1 MIVCSLVRRVRY
13 PRTSC
18 LTGEGN
24 EISTGCFASQRS
36 GKFRPNYS
44 KEGAPLFSCASRK
57 SLGVEVEVILRLP
70 RIYFEQLLE
79 ILRDQGLNTTG
90 RPHKTPHDF
99 DLILRT
105 ITS

>member
-1 MIVCSLVRRVRY
+1 MIM
-13 PRTSC
+13 
-18 LTGEGN
+18 
-24 EISTGCFASQRS
+24 ISPPAALQRS
-36 GKFRPNYS
+36 GKFSNEKSQIPNIRRRG
-44 KEGAPLFSCASRK
+44 GAPLLFSCASRK

-90 RPHKTPHDF
+90 RPHKNPHDF